1 MLRRGF
7 RNSVPPRA
15 PGLPHTM
22 ISVTDLPSILADR
35 QPSDICIGLPSSQ
48 GHMLRVLLR
57 QRLTLLAGIDQAGQL
72 AEQLAQEQD
81 ETVLSH
87 ERLPSAVHL
96 LTSEEGSQ
104 VWLDYDLGP
113 RTHPHPRVVRRLTL
127 LLWAR
132 PDHSLSQVAVSRSD
146 APRSSAAT
154 DEVTEE

>member
-1 MLRRGF
+1 
-7 RNSVPPRA
+7 
-15 PGLPHTM
+15 M

-35 QPSDICIGLPSSQ
+35 QLSDVCIGLPSSQ

-57 QRLTLLAGIDQAGQL
+57 QRLTLLAGIDLAGQL

-81 ETVLSH
+81 ETVLSR

-96 LTSEEGSQ
+96 RTSDEGSQ

-127 LLWAR
+127 LLLAR
-132 PDHSLSQVAVSRSD
+132 PDSSFAQRAGTRPD
-146 APRSSAAT
+146 EPRASTTLDDSV
-154 DEVTEE
+154 DD

>member
-22 ISVTDLPSILADR
+22 ISVTDLPSILSDR
-35 QPSDICIGLPSSQ
+35 QPSDVCIGLPSSQ

-57 QRLTLLAGIDQAGQL
+57 QRLTLLAGIDKAGQL

-81 ETVLSH
+81 ETVLSR
-87 ERLPSAVHL
+87 ELLPSAVHL
-96 LTSEEGSQ
+96 FTSEEGSQ
-104 VWLDYDLGP
+104 VWLDYDLGL

-132 PDHSLSQVAVSRSD
+132 PDSSLAQAAGSRANDSR
-146 APRSSAAT
+146 ASAT
-154 DEVTEE
+154 LDDSVDK